1 MESAF
6 FETRR
11 AAELLQQFSGVLFVG
26 TMYFCSLL
34 SIGSLPCTIP
44 VPALRPCLT
53 YTAFASA
60 LVRSAASTWWQCHG
74 IASLVSILS
83 GDGYSL
89 FKELG
94 LYSETIFALT
104 NGFMGD
110 RLTVS

>member
-1 MESAF
+1 
-6 FETRR
+6 
-11 AAELLQQFSGVLFVG
+11 
-26 TMYFCSLL
+26 MYPDVIPPFIKNLR
-34 SIGSLPCTIP
+34 PCTIP
-44 VPALRPCLT
+44 VPVLGPLLT
-53 YTAFASA
+53 STAFPST
-60 LVRSAASTWWQCHG
+60 LVCSAASNWWQCYG
-74 IASLVSILS
+74 ITSLVSILS